1 LDLEITEILN
11 LLAGY
16 AKKGASHLQKF
27 CPTGDAGIDGL
38 LQSLN
43 KCQALSEEE
52 KTSFIKR
59 KVEMVRFA
67 YLWEDEEW

>member
-1 LDLEITEILN
+1 MN
-11 LLAGY
+11 FLAGY
-16 AKKGASHLQKF
+16 AKKGTSHLQKF
-27 CPTGDAGIDGL
+27 CPTGTVSNDAGIDGL
-38 LQSLN
+38 LPSLK